1 MLVGL
6 DLITLP
12 PLNQSQGQGLMECFD
27 WPCLEWSPLCAHIA
41 SVNSAPKGSLEVD
54 KKTEMM
60 VPREKSQC
68 SYQEEK

>member
-12 PLNQSQGQGLMECFD
+12 PLNQSQGQELMECFD
-27 WPCLEWSPLCAHIA
+27 WPCLEWSTPWAHIA
-41 SVNSAPKGSLEVD
+41 SVNSAPTGSLEMD

-68 SYQEEK
+68 SYQEKE

>member
-12 PLNQSQGQGLMECFD
+12 PLNQSQGQGLMECSD
-27 WPCLEWSPLCAHIA
+27 WPCLEWSTSRAHIA
-41 SVNSAPKGSLEVD
+41 SVNSAITGSLEMD
-54 KKTEMM
+54 KKTEVM

-68 SYQEEK
+68 SY